1 MEDNYDIVMVSAI
14 HQHELAIVGPLPLP
28 PHPNPLGCPRTL
40 GSLWHIANSHRLSI
54 LHMVVYT
61 FQRYSLSHHLTS
73 RPPTVSK
80 SLFCVSESPLL
91 PCGFFWTL
99 VWKESVQGPFIFLYD
114 PAHIIGMGE
123 GIGVVRRCSEIEN
136 LHLLKVRAQDGL
148 AGSRYFGSGKGRG
161 PKLLIVSRMEL
172 QYENRWDW

>member
-1 MEDNYDIVMVSAI
+1 M
-14 HQHELAIVGPLPLP
+14 
-28 PHPNPLGCPRTL
+28 
-40 GSLWHIANSHRLSI
+40 
-54 LHMVVYT
+54 
-61 FQRYSLSHHLTS
+61 
-73 RPPTVSK
+73 
-80 SLFCVSESPLL
+80 
-91 PCGFFWTL
+91 
-99 VWKESVQGPFIFLYD
+99 WKESVQGPFIFLYD

-172 QYENRWDW
+172 QYENR